1 MSVLT
6 GTDGQLN
13 YNGRIV
19 AKCRSW
25 TLNMARDAIEITHL
39 GTYDREYTVG
49 LRGVTGT
56 TSLYYDSS
64 DRGTA
69 EFLASIH
76 HEGASAATKQ
86 LQFQFNKNGGEQWT
100 VTGFVTSIGATASV
114 GDASTCDVAFQGS
127 GAPSGDW

>member
-1 MSVLT
+1 MSVIT
-6 GTDGQLN
+6 GADGQLN
-13 YNGRIV
+13 YNGKIV

-25 TLNMARDAIEITHL
+25 TVNMARDAIEITHL
-39 GTYDREYTVG
+39 GTYDREYTQG

-64 DRGTA
+64 DPGTA
-69 EFLASIH
+69 QFLASIQSNSMQ
-76 HEGASAATKQ
+76 E

-100 VTGFVTSIGATASV
+100 VTGFVTSIGSTVSV